1 MKSKKKIDFR
11 KNTEWLYSEP
21 VDLEHKQYLLL
32 DFLKKCDEKIEK
44 FELYPLYSEV
54 SLQLA
59 NIHAINSEFK
69 TLYHEKVF
77 KSDDDE
83 ILLSELKFK
92 PVPIEKE
99 NEFEE
104 FNKILQFAA
113 PKIFEYF
120 NIVKSVSTLVY
131 DAISVTIRKNPD
143 QYRQEKGYFYYVDED
158 FTYLWEYFIE
168 NNLVLKID
176 NKVRHNLVSKVE
188 SEGFLDKLDLLG
200 QEYPIFEVATLT
212 KFPLDSTLLPIFKKK
227 VLSHIIHKSSF
238 INQTNSDVI
247 H

>member
-32 DFLKKCDEKIEK
+32 DFLKKCDKKIEK

-69 TLYHEKVF
+69 TLYHEKDF

-99 NEFEE
+99 NDFEE
-104 FNKILQFAA
+104 FNKILQFAG

-131 DAISVTIRKNPD
+131 DAISVTIRKND
-143 QYRQEKGYFYYVDED
+143 EKYRSERGYFYYVED
-158 FTYLWEYFIE
+158 NNVYLWEYFIE
-168 NNLVLKID
+168 NNSVLKID
-176 NKVRHNLVSKVE
+176 NKVIHKLVSKTI
-188 SEGFLDKLDLLG
+188 SDGFIEKLDLLG
-200 QEYPIFEVATLT
+200 DDYPIFEVATLT
-212 KFPLDSTLLPIFKKK
+212 QFPLDSTLLPIFKKK
-227 VLSHIIHKSSF
+227 ILSHIIHKSSLL
-238 INQTNSDVI
+238 NQINSDVV
-247 H
+247 

>member
-32 DFLKKCDEKIEK
+32 DFLKKCDKKIEK

-69 TLYHEKVF
+69 TLYHEKDF

-99 NEFEE
+99 NDFEE

-131 DAISVTIRKNPD
+131 DAISVTIRKNNEK
-143 QYRQEKGYFYYVDED
+143 YRSERGYFYYVED
-158 FTYLWEYFIE
+158 SNVYLWEYFIE
-168 NNLVLKID
+168 NNSVLKID
-176 NKVRHNLVSKVE
+176 NKVIHKLVSKTI
-188 SEGFLDKLDLLG
+188 SEGFIQKLDLLG
-200 QEYPIFEVATLT
+200 NDYPIFEVATLT
-212 KFPLDSTLLPIFKKK
+212 QFPLDSTLLPIFKKK
-227 VLSHIIHKSSF
+227 ILSHIIHKSSLL
-238 INQTNSDVI
+238 NQINSDVV
-247 H
+247 